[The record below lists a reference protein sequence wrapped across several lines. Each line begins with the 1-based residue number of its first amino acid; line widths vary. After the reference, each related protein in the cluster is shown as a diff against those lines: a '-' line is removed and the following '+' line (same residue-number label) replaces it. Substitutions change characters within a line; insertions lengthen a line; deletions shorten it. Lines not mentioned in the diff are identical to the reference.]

1 MTTQTAPLSTAQSHD
16 AAVTGERSAYLLLA
30 IVLALVIAAVA
41 TWGVVG
47 LAMSALA
54 TVPVIYVVLLLLT
67 VGK

>member
-1 MTTQTAPLSTAQSHD
+1 MC